1 MQIGDKV
8 GKYEL
13 LYPIGEGGMGE
24 VWVGR
29 LRSLGGFESY
39 VAIKVIHGRFAREKR
54 FRDMFLDE
62 ARVSAMISHPNVVST
77 QDVAVEGDMLY
88 QVMEYVDG
96 DALAELQA
104 SMAEHNERM
113 PIPVALRI
121 AADVCA
127 GLHAAHEL
135 RGPDG
140 RPRGIVHRDVS
151 PQNILVGASG
161 AVKLIDFGVALMQ
174 DRLAEDSQG
183 TLKGKLRYMPPEQAT
198 GAKVDRRADV
208 YALGAVLYEMV
219 SGYLPFDDRT
229 EAVYFRALIQG
240 DAPAPLPPEIPQD
253 VSEVI
258 ARAMATNKEDRYPTA
273 EQMGDDLA
281 AILRKR
287 PANISSF
294 VEIHLSHH
302 AQRRRA
308 AIKQSAADAA
318 GETSPALALE
328 ELTEQSAVPAGA
340 PSRPRAPE
348 APAPAPP
355 EPDLN
360 REISLSL
367 AYPTPGSMELSTAD
381 FLTGSHDL
389 ATGGSARIDPADVP
403 SLDVPALDVPAPRAP
418 APAPAPAR
426 PRPAAPLE
434 LAGPAPGAE
443 LQLDGPTPHE
453 LDDPTRAR
461 TRGHVRPSPV
471 SSAGRPQRFV
481 TGAVGA
487 IPERRREG
495 PSIGRVLAVVGVLV
509 AIVVAGVLAAPAVV
523 KLRVTRAAAAR
534 GLDLE
539 IERAKVNFSG
549 IDLERVHA
557 TGGGLPLK
565 TGTAEHVHVSFSG
578 NVGIQ
583 GLQLSVLGAAKDLPA
598 ALDLLG
604 AGSAGTYEL
613 DATGVEIE
621 WREPFGKGTILETH
635 DCKFGLA
642 HEEGVAEVR
651 GLKLYSADLTLRAPQ
666 GKAGPFTLNIDESES
681 RRRARLVFEPG
692 KLEGPNIFVI
702 LGGTTATTHVNAR
715 IPRTTLSALRVPAPF
730 VGLPAGVDPTLEV
743 NAGVSFEP
751 DGRVRGE
758 GKAMVAGLAIA
769 GNRAK
774 TPLELDFSLVG
785 SSGKPVEISRGVATY
800 GPITAT
806 FSGQFTREPLRGE
819 VRFTSR
825 ALPCRSFV
833 AAEARNSLGA
843 AGALAAELFDSVA
856 PVTESVNVKGTF
868 SFDPLELGASKLTFD
883 VRDTCGVALFRP

>member
-1 MQIGDKV
+1 MHIGDKV

-62 ARVSAMISHPNVVST
+62 ARVSALISHPNVVST

-96 DALAELQA
+96 DALAGLQA
-104 SMAEHNERM
+104 SMTEHNERM
-113 PIPVALRI
+113 PVPVALRI

-151 PQNILVGASG
+151 PQNILVGANG

-219 SGYLPFDDRT
+219 AGYLPFDDRT

-253 VSEVI
+253 VADVI
-258 ARAMATNKEDRYPTA
+258 ARAMATNKEDRYATT
-273 EQMGDDLA
+273 EQMGDDLGV
-281 AILRKR
+281 ILRKR
-287 PANISSF
+287 PANIASF
-294 VEIHLSHH
+294 VEIHLSPH
-302 AQRRRA
+302 AQRRRT
-308 AIKQSAADAA
+308 AIKESAADAVGA
-318 GETSPALALE
+318 TSPALALGDRGQQS
-328 ELTEQSAVPAGA
+328 TEPEGAAPAERVP
-340 PSRPRAPE
+340 
-348 APAPAPP
+348 PAPAAASA
-355 EPDLN
+355 PDLN
-360 REISLSL
+360 RSVSLSL
-367 AYPTPGSMELSTAD
+367 AYPTPGPMELSTAD
-381 FLTGSHDL
+381 FMTGSHD
-389 ATGGSARIDPADVP
+389 ATDGTGRGAHAPSLDVP
-403 SLDVPALDVPAPRAP
+403 SLDVPAAR
-418 APAPAPAR
+418 APAPAR
-426 PRPAAPLE
+426 PRPAAALE
-434 LAGPAPGAE
+434 LETEDPRVSGRD
-443 LQLDGPTPHE
+443 LQLDGPPPHD

-461 TRGHVRPSPV
+461 TRGHARPSP
-471 SSAGRPQRFV
+471 AAPPARGTPFV
-481 TGAVGA
+481 TGAVGVIREA
-487 IPERRREG
+487 PREG
-495 PSIGRVLAVVGVLV
+495 PKLGRALAILGVVV
-509 AIVVAGVLAAPAVV
+509 AIVVAGVLAAPAVAKV
-523 KLRVTRAAAAR
+523 RITRAAAAR

-539 IERAKVNFSG
+539 IERAKVSFSG
-549 IDLERVHA
+549 IELERVHA
-557 TGGGLPLK
+557 TGAGLPLK
-565 TGTAEHVHVSFSG
+565 TATAERVHISFSG
-578 NVGIQ
+578 NMGIE
-583 GLQLSVLGAAKDLPA
+583 GLQVSMLGAAKDLPA
-598 ALDLLG
+598 ALDRLG
-604 AGSAGTYEL
+604 ADSAGTYEL
-613 DATGVEIE
+613 EATGVQIE

-635 DCKFGLA
+635 DCRFGLA
-642 HEEGVAEVR
+642 HQEGVSEVR
-651 GLKLYSADLTLRAPQ
+651 GLRLYSADLTLRAPQ
-666 GKAGPFTLNIDESES
+666 GKAGPFTLNIDESEA

-692 KLEGPNIFVI
+692 KLEGPNVFLI

-758 GKAMVAGLAIA
+758 GKAMVAGLALA

-785 SSGKPVEISRGVATY
+785 NSGKPVEISRGVATY
-800 GPITAT
+800 GPITGT
-806 FSGQFTREPLRGE
+806 FGGQFTRDPVRGE
-819 VRFTSR
+819 LRFASR

-833 AAEARNSLGA
+833 AAEARASLGA
-843 AGALAAELFDSVA
+843 AGALAAELFNNVV
-856 PVTESVNVKGTF
+856 PVTGAVNVKGTVA
-868 SFDPLELGASKLTFD
+868 FDPLELGAAKVSFD
-883 VRDTCGVALFRP
+883 VKDTCGVALFRP